1 MSVQA
6 RARRLEKT
14 GHRPDLELV
23 RRRSRRLI
31 QRQAPR
37 RFAPV
42 AIVVAILVGTAV
54 FGVLLEQVI
63 LAQSAFKMARVRDH
77 LSEAEARHQALL
89 LDVTRLESPAR
100 LERVAREELGMIQS
114 SAIGYIAAEVPLRR
128 GLMPATIS
136 RPPSQPAPPG
146 RTAALGSSP

>member
-6 RARRLEKT
+6 RARRLEKA
-14 GHRPDLELV
+14 GHEPGLELV

-42 AIVVAILVGTAV
+42 AIAVVILVGTTV

-63 LAQSAFKMARVRDH
+63 LAQSAFKMAGVRDH
-77 LSEAEARHQALL
+77 LSKSEARHQALL
-89 LDVTRLESPAR
+89 LEMTRLESPAR
-100 LERVAREELGMIQS
+100 LERVARDELGMTQS
-114 SAIGYIAAEVPLRR
+114 SAVEYIAAEVPLRR
-128 GLMPATIS
+128 GIMVATS
-136 RPPSQPAPPG
+136 SQPPSQPAPPG
-146 RTAALGSSP
+146 WRAALGSSP